1 MSGLHLWETGQ
12 LERTV
17 QKWTAENCVVHVK
30 EGGWESH
37 QLSLTAWPEQPLH
50 AGCWAFSQQQEKHG
64 MAWGVGQFGIGG
76 RAHCVSWRQ
85 GPWMLAKVRWW
96 RTYIIMGFLW
106 NWNGTSDV
114 TPSQGLYLYWQLHL
128 PQDDLVLRSCWSL
141 RTSLLPLGPC
151 PCVEHL
157 IGWSRS
163 GDTVSGDPGQR
174 VLAGTASLGH
184 VSSCLWPPPD
194 VTEVVQPEQSIYGDF
209 CSDCWQC
216 LADTEDASLSCGW
229 PGWGQKVMEPGVEF

>member
-1 MSGLHLWETGQ
+1 
-12 LERTV
+12 
-17 QKWTAENCVVHVK
+17 
-30 EGGWESH
+30 
-37 QLSLTAWPEQPLH
+37 
-50 AGCWAFSQQQEKHG
+50 
-64 MAWGVGQFGIGG
+64 
-76 RAHCVSWRQ
+76 
-85 GPWMLAKVRWW
+85 
-96 RTYIIMGFLW
+96 MGFLW

-114 TPSQGLYLYWQLHL
+114 IPSQGLYLYWQLHL
-128 PQDDLVLRSCWSL
+128 PQDDLVLRSCWSP

-229 PGWGQKVMEPGVEF
+229 PGWGQRSWNPVWSFSLEPWILNSLQLWRTDHKACDPVYHGSLHSWLQQQNRLERANKITPKVKTLQSHKEGMLTKILFREESYGIKKKGDD